1 MVLRIRFLIMI
12 AALGAGLTACVTPPS
27 PDNVVG
33 DYLTA
38 RLAARSHDVKTAAG
52 AFSKARQKAPGA
64 PALRRNAFYFH
75 LAAGEYAQAMALA
88 ELLAKDDHA
97 DDGGFAKA
105 VLAVRA
111 IRYARYGEAKRFIR
125 AAREA
130 GFPTPAANILEVW
143 AVAGAD
149 GEAAAL
155 ETFRSMPG
163 DEYRGFY
170 PLHAALLAENMGST
184 DDARSA
190 YQLAVMA
197 FSGSAEIEAYGAFLE
212 REGDD
217 PATREYYELLASQD
231 GYARYAGKAG
241 LSRLERGERPAL
253 RKTSPA
259 RGAAI
264 ALYSLA
270 SGVLQDTWQRR
281 EAAEKAGFR
290 VGEADYNL
298 SLAMARL
305 ALYLDPNFDDA
316 RRFAGSI
323 LNVYGEHE
331 EAITALS
338 MVRASSPYY
347 EQAQIEIAGAYEG
360 MGDTDAAVDTLRA
373 TIRSV
378 PDAVDARLSLAGL
391 LASKERH
398 RDAAAVM
405 DKVIAALPQDPR
417 PNAWR
422 YYLTRAASL
431 IEIDEWKRAEADL
444 ERAVEIAPEEATAL
458 NYLGYSWAER
468 GENLDEA
475 FALIEKA
482 VALDPTSGAII
493 DSLGW
498 AYYQLGDYEEAVGH
512 LEQAASLEP
521 GDPTI
526 TDHLG
531 DVYWRLGR
539 TLEARY
545 QWRRVLELDPD
556 EDVAENARNKIIRGL
571 PVIGQTES

>member
-1 MVLRIRFLIMI
+1 MRFRLLILM
-12 AALGAGLTACVTPPS
+12 AALGAGLSACVTPPP

-38 RLAARSHDVKTAAG
+38 RLAARAHDVGTAAD

-75 LAAGEYAQAMALA
+75 LAAGDYGQAMALA
-88 ELLAKDDHA
+88 EMLAKDEHA
-97 DDGGFAKA
+97 GDGGFAKA
-105 VLAVRA
+105 VLGVRA
-111 IRYARYGEAKRFIR
+111 IKYARYGEAKRLIS
-125 AAREA
+125 AARDA
-130 GFPTPAANILEVW
+130 GFPRPTANILEVW

-149 GEAAAL
+149 GEAVALDHLRSAA
-155 ETFRSMPG
+155 G

-170 PLHAALLAENMGST
+170 PLHAALLSENMGST

-217 PATREYYELLASQD
+217 AATREYYELLASQD

-241 LSRLERGERPAL
+241 LARVERGVQPAQ
-253 RKTSPA
+253 RMISPSK
-259 RGAAI
+259 GAAI

-270 SGVLQDTWQRR
+270 SGVLQDAWQRR

-305 ALYLDPNFDDA
+305 ALYLEPEFDDA

-331 EAITALS
+331 EAIAALS

-347 EQAQIEIAGAYEG
+347 EQAQIEIAGAHEA
-360 MGDTDAAVDTLRA
+360 MDDTDAAIAILRA
-373 TIRSV
+373 TIHSV

-391 LASKERH
+391 LASKARH
-398 RDAAAVM
+398 RDAASVM
-405 DKVIAALPQDPR
+405 DDVIAGLPQDPR

-431 IEIDEWKRAEADL
+431 IEIDEWNRAEADL

-545 QWRRVLELDPD
+545 QWQRVLELDPD
-556 EDVAENARNKIIRGL
+556 EDVAENVRSKIMRGL
-571 PVIGQTES
+571 PAPGQTES

>member
-1 MVLRIRFLIMI
+1 MRNRFLMLA
-12 AALGAGLTACVTPPS
+12 AALCAGLSACATPPP
-27 PDNVVG
+27 PDNAVG

-38 RLAARSHDVKTAAG
+38 RLAARAHDVETAAA
-52 AFSKARQKAPGA
+52 AFSKARRKAPGA
-64 PALRRNAFYFH
+64 ATLRRNAFYFH
-75 LAAGEYAQAMALA
+75 LAAGDYAQAMALA
-88 ELLAKDDHA
+88 EVLVKDEHA
-97 DDGGFAKA
+97 GDGGFAKA
-105 VLAVRA
+105 ALGVRA
-111 IRYARYGEAKRFIR
+111 IKYARYGEAKRLIEG
-125 AAREA
+125 ARDA
-130 GFPTPAANILEVW
+130 GFPRPTANIMEAW
-143 AVAGAD
+143 ATAGAESDAVA
-149 GEAAAL
+149 L
-155 ETFRSMPG
+155 EKLRSLAG

-170 PLHAALLAENMGST
+170 PLHAALLSENMGSA

-197 FSGSAEIEAYGAFLE
+197 FSGSAEVEAYGAFLE

-217 PATREYYELLASQD
+217 AATREYYELLAGQD

-241 LSRLERGERPAL
+241 LERLERGVTPAQ
-253 RKTSPA
+253 REVSPA
-259 RGAAI
+259 KGSAI

-270 SGVLQDTWQRR
+270 SGVLQDAWQRR
-281 EAAEKAGFR
+281 QAAEKAGFR

-298 SLAMARL
+298 SLAMTRL
-305 ALYLDPNFDDA
+305 ALYLDPAFDDA
-316 RRFAGSI
+316 HRFAGSI

-331 EAITALS
+331 EALTALS
-338 MVRASSPYY
+338 MVRTSSPYY
-347 EQAQIEIAGAYEG
+347 EQAQIEIAGAHEA
-360 MGDTDAAVDTLRA
+360 MGDTDKAIASLRS
-373 TIRSV
+373 TIRSL

-398 RDAAAVM
+398 RDAVSVM
-405 DKVIAALPQDPR
+405 DDVIAGLPEDPR
-417 PNAWR
+417 PVAWR

-431 IEIDEWKRAEADL
+431 IEFDEWPRAEADL
-444 ERAVEIAPEEATAL
+444 KRAVEIAPEEATAL

-475 FALIEKA
+475 FELIEKA
-482 VALDPTSGAII
+482 VALDPSSGAII

-498 AYYQLGDYEEAVGH
+498 AHYQLGEYKEAVGH

-521 GDPTI
+521 ADPTI

-545 QWRRVLELDPD
+545 QWQRVLELDPD
-556 EDVAENARNKIIRGL
+556 GDLAENVRNKIIRGL
-571 PVIGQTES
+571 PEIGQADS